1 MDRNELPEYKI
12 RVIVERGEL
21 ADKLARLGKFLDGDP
36 VTIAGSNEL
45 MLLQRQ
51 RVEMAAYLATLDARL
66 ALWGIVP

>member
-12 RVIVERGEL
+12 RVIAERGEL

-36 VTIAGSNEL
+36 IAGSNEL

-66 ALWGIVP
+66 ALWNIAP